1 MAGVRAFRP
10 EDITAIVRLRRKIFH
25 LTEQPSDAGLAAYYH
40 RIFFENPWRDDA
52 FPSFVYED
60 ARGVQAGFLGVI
72 PRRMRLG
79 DQAVRAAVSTELM
92 VDPAERGIA
101 GFMLLRAFFGG
112 PQDVSISDR
121 ANPTAREILER
132 LGGETTLWFSLYWV
146 RVLCPFEYAAGRLG
160 WRGFPTLTQPLCRL
174 LDGAAT
180 RILPGR
186 YRERRPATIARTLDR
201 RAMVEYMSRL
211 GGKDSLVPVYDEASF
226 RWLLERL
233 AERHALGPLEEVEVL
248 DEAGAVI
255 GWFIYAFG
263 PDSRAEV
270 VQMAALDDRH
280 PDVFTQLC
288 YHAWQRGAITVRG
301 RLDPQFVKCF
311 TGDRLGFTLA
321 EPWTLVH
328 SRRPELLA
336 AFHRGDVFLSR
347 LDGEWWL
354 GF

>member
-1 MAGVRAFRP
+1 VSYPKLCRWHVVLVRSSPTLHFSHFNARSHYHLMLFIFTRP
-10 EDITAIVRLRRKIFH
+10 SVT
-25 LTEQPSDAGLAAYYH
+25 
-40 RIFFENPWRDDA
+40 RDLH
-52 FPSFVYED
+52 S
-60 ARGVQAGFLGVI
+60 
-72 PRRMRLG
+72 
-79 DQAVRAAVSTELM
+79 
-92 VDPAERGIA
+92 
-101 GFMLLRAFFGG
+101 
-112 PQDVSISDR
+112 
-121 ANPTAREILER
+121 
-132 LGGETTLWFSLYWV
+132 
-146 RVLCPFEYAAGRLG
+146 
-160 WRGFPTLTQPLCRL
+160 FPTRRSSDL
-174 LDGAAT
+174 
-180 RILPGR
+180 

-311 TGDRLGFTLA
+311 K
-321 EPWTLVH
+321 
-328 SRRPELLA
+328 
-336 AFHRGDVFLSR
+336 
-347 LDGEWWL
+347 
-354 GF
+354 